1 MAEPNQIR
9 LVLSL
14 DGQEFTSRMAQ
25 ARKETEGLGTS
36 AKAVDNDLARV
47 TAQLKA
53 MGDAAALATQQF
65 QRVKLE
71 NAGLAT
77 TADSAGQMLRRQ
89 QDETMKL
96 GTATQG
102 AGRQIGFLD
111 AAVRGAA
118 AGFGLLGL
126 LEVGGRIAST
136 GLAFDGL
143 REKINAATGST
154 EAGAAGF
161 AYVRAEANRL
171 GLQIRDTATNY
182 ADFVAGTASSGL
194 SRGRRDDI
202 FSALN
207 EAGAA
212 YNLTQEQIN
221 QNFDQ
226 VIRIGGKAKVTLDDL
241 AGTLGTNLP
250 QTLDAVAR
258 GLGVTTEKLRELI
271 KDGELAGNQV
281 VPALADGL
289 RQTFDTSLN
298 TQINTTE
305 AQFAR
310 LRGEIELSADALARF
325 LNPTIGSQFDSL
337 AGEIRVIRE
346 DFGSYL
352 KFGAQD
358 VGRGI
363 LGDLGLA
370 DREGSRPLRDE
381 RIRALNNA
389 RDYVATNPFAPQLYD
404 PNRPAAAP
412 FFSPGAPAPDFL
424 TGANLLSVGQTPP
437 DPKAQ
442 REAARLAAR
451 EAREDERARAKADA
465 DALRDRQRLLDIELD
480 REVAL
485 RKGIEDARVRAA
497 IVAEELRTGE
507 APTGAARDLFELKAR
522 GRSTD
527 QASLATELEK
537 LAALEAQVKAQKDS
551 EELARNA
558 QRARDRA
565 DAASQRFLRRRDQG
579 PNLARGE
586 EDSDPFGRLD
596 SGQERARG
604 LARQEY
610 QSLLRLELDAQIA
623 SRAAGTEDFAA
634 NLQRQRDLAAAHAE
648 SLLEIDQGYANAR
661 VQVFAE
667 ISMGTAAVFG
677 QLATLAQSFGRKGF
691 ETYKAFAI
699 AQALVSIP
707 GVAIEAYKSTVGIPV
722 VGPFLAPVAAATAVA
737 IQLRQVAQI
746 RAAQPPGRRFGGSV
760 AAGGLYEVTES
771 GVPEVFRDS
780 RTSRSYLLPGNAGEV
795 VPLGSGGGSGGSA
808 GGGALNLNVQ
818 VINQVANAQ
827 VRTERSTD
835 ADGRPTLRLIVAEI
849 GRDIREGGEVSSAI
863 RDTYGLRR
871 AGRVL

>member
-1 MAEPNQIR
+1 
-9 LVLSL
+9 
-14 DGQEFTSRMAQ
+14 MAQ
-25 ARKETEGLGTS
+25 ARRETEGLGTS
-36 AKAVDNDLARV
+36 AKSVDADLARV
-47 TAQLKA
+47 AAQLKA
-53 MGDAAALATQQF
+53 MGDAAAMATQQF
-65 QRVKLE
+65 QRVQLE

-77 TADSAGQMLRRQ
+77 TADSAGQMLRKQ
-89 QDETMKL
+89 QDETMKV
-96 GTATQG
+96 GAASQA
-102 AGRQIGFLD
+102 AGRQIGFLES
-111 AAVRGAA
+111 AVRGVI
-118 AGFGLLGL
+118 AGIGVAGLVQLGQTVFT
-126 LEVGGRIAST
+126 VGT
-136 GLAFDGL
+136 EFDDL
-143 REKINAATGST
+143 RGKITSATGSAA
-154 EAGAAGF
+154 AGAAGF
-161 AYVRAEANRL
+161 TFVRLEADRL
-171 GLQIRDTATNY
+171 ALQIQDTAANY

-194 SRGRRDDI
+194 SRTRRDDI

-212 YNLTQEQIN
+212 YNLTQQQIN

-226 VIRIGGKAKVTLDDL
+226 VIRIGGKAKITLDDL

-250 QTLDAVAR
+250 QTFDAVAR
-258 GLGVTTEKLRELI
+258 GLGITNDQLRNLI
-271 KDGELAGNQV
+271 KNGELAGNEV
-281 VPALADGL
+281 LPALGDGL
-289 RQTFDTSLN
+289 RLALGTSAQTEIAGAANEVKRLRNELLLLADNTSGPVKSAFGDLSSYIATLLRYERENGLTASVQTFFAPLVDTAIAGAN
-298 TQINTTE
+298 AITGGN
-305 AQFAR
+305 
-310 LRGEIELSADALARF
+310 LRGIGSLARST
-325 LNPTIGSQFDSL
+325 N
-337 AGEIRVIRE
+337 A
-346 DFGSYL
+346 
-352 KFGAQD
+352 
-358 VGRGI
+358 
-363 LGDLGLA
+363 
-370 DREGSRPLRDE
+370 
-381 RIRALNNA
+381 A
-389 RDYVATNPFAPQLYD
+389 RDFVTANPFAPQLFD

-412 FFSPGAPAPDFL
+412 FISPGRPAPDFL
-424 TGANLLSVGQTPP
+424 TGANLLSFGQSAP
-437 DPKAQ
+437 DPRAQ
-442 REAARLAAR
+442 RDAQRDANRALRDDAREAARAA
-451 EAREDERARAKADA
+451 ADE
-465 DALRDRQRLLDIELD
+465 LRDRQRALEIAVE
-480 REVAL
+480 REASE
-485 RKGIEDARVRAA
+485 RRTIEDTRVRAA

-507 APTGAARDLFELKAR
+507 ALTGAARDLFELKAR

-648 SLLEIDQGYANAR
+648 ALMEIDQGYANAR

-699 AQALVSIP
+699 AQALVAIP

-795 VPLGSGGGSGGSA
+795 VPLGSGGGNGGAA

-849 GRDIREGGEVSSAI
+849 GRDIREGGEVGSAI

>member
-25 ARKETEGLGTS
+25 ARRETEGLGTS

-53 MGDAAALATQQF
+53 MGDAAAVATQQF
-65 QRVKLE
+65 QRVQLE

-96 GTATQG
+96 GTVSQASS
-102 AGRQIGFLD
+102 RQIGLLD
-111 AAVRGAA
+111 SAVRGVITGIGV
-118 AGFGLLGL
+118 AGLVQLGQQVFT
-126 LEVGGRIAST
+126 VGT
-136 GLAFDGL
+136 EFDGL
-143 REKINAATGST
+143 RERIDKATGST
-154 EAGAAGF
+154 TAGAAGF
-161 AYVRAEANRL
+161 AFARTEADRL
-171 GLQIRDTATNY
+171 GLQIQDTAANY
-182 ADFVAGTASSGL
+182 ADFIAGTGGSGL

-207 EAGAA
+207 EAGASF
-212 YNLTQEQIN
+212 NLTQQQIN

-241 AGTLGTNLP
+241 AGSLGTNLP
-250 QTLDAVAR
+250 QTFDAAAR
-258 GLGVTTEKLRELI
+258 GLGVTNERLRELI
-271 KDGELAGNQV
+271 GNGEIAGNEIL
-281 VPALADGL
+281 PALADGFRETFGSGPQTEIKTAASEVQRL
-289 RQTFDTSLN
+289 RNELQLLADDTSGPVKSAFGDLSSYIANLLRFERENGLTASVQTFFAPFVDTAIAGAN
-298 TQINTTE
+298 GITGGN
-305 AQFAR
+305 
-310 LRGEIELSADALARF
+310 LRGIGSLARST
-325 LNPTIGSQFDSL
+325 N
-337 AGEIRVIRE
+337 A
-346 DFGSYL
+346 
-352 KFGAQD
+352 
-358 VGRGI
+358 
-363 LGDLGLA
+363 
-370 DREGSRPLRDE
+370 
-381 RIRALNNA
+381 A
-389 RDYVATNPFAPQLYD
+389 RDFVTANPFAPQLYD
-404 PNRPAAAP
+404 PNRPAASTFFAP
-412 FFSPGAPAPDFL
+412 GRPAPDFL
-424 TGANLLSVGQTPP
+424 TGANLLSFGQTPP

-442 REAARLAAR
+442 RAAQREAAR
-451 EAREDERARAKADA
+451 EAREDERERAKADA
-465 DALRDRQRLLDIELD
+465 DALRDQQRLLDIELD

-485 RKGIEDARVRAA
+485 RKGIEDTRVRAA

-507 APTGAARDLFELKAR
+507 ALTGAARDLFELKAR

-537 LAALEAQVKAQKDS
+537 LAALEAQVKAQKDA

-565 DAASQRFLRRRDQG
+565 DAGAERFLRRSDKG
-579 PNLARGE
+579 PYLARGE
-586 EDSDPFGRLD
+586 KDPDPFGRLD
-596 SGQERARG
+596 EGQARERGIAQQQYE
-604 LARQEY
+604 RQ
-610 QSLLRLELDAQIA
+610 LRLELEAQMA
-623 SRAAGTEDFAA
+623 ARAAGTEDFAA
-634 NLQRQRDLAAAHAE
+634 NKQREIELAEAHAQQME
-648 SLLEIDQGYANAR
+648 EIDKKYARAR
-661 VQVFAE
+661 NQVYVS
-667 ISMGTAAVFG
+667 ISEGTAEVFG
-677 QLATLAQSFGRKGF
+677 QLADLASTFGRKGF
-691 ETYKAFAI
+691 EAYKAFAI
-699 AQALVSIP
+699 AQALISIP
-707 GVAIEAYKSTVGIPV
+707 GTAIKAYESTVAIPV
-722 VGPFLAPVAAATAVA
+722 VGKFLAPIAAATAVA

-760 AAGGLYEVTES
+760 AAGGLYEVSES
-771 GVPEVFRDS
+771 GTPEVFRDS

-795 VPLGSGGGSGGSA
+795 VPLGSGGGGGGPA

>member
-9 LVLSL
+9 VTISL

-126 LEVGGRIAST
+126 LEVGGRIVST

-271 KDGELAGNQV
+271 KDGELAGNEV

-412 FFSPGAPAPDFL
+412 FYAPGAPAPDFL
-424 TGANLLSVGQTPP
+424 TGANLLSFGQTPP

-451 EAREDERARAKADA
+451 ENREDERARAKADA
-465 DALRDRQRLLDIELD
+465 DALRDQQRLLDIELD

-485 RKGIEDARVRAA
+485 RKGIEDTRVRAA

-507 APTGAARDLFELKAR
+507 ALTGAARDLFELKAR

-537 LAALEAQVKAQKDS
+537 LAALEAQVKAQKDA

-565 DAASQRFLRRRDQG
+565 DAANDRFLRRFGDGEDADRTTGGALRRNAQKRDRGRDVLDQEFNRNQDLQG
-579 PNLARGE
+579 IARSAERANGTNDEAEYRKQDLEAYRAYTDEKARIDREYHDGYIAIIRSQYDASATVFGQIADIAVLFGNKGFQAFKAFKIAEAIASTISGSIGAFNEASKAYPPPFGQILGGIAASAVLARG
-586 EDSDPFGRLD
+586 
-596 SGQERARG
+596 
-604 LARQEY
+604 Y
-610 QSLLRLELDAQIA
+610 
-623 SRAAGTEDFAA
+623 
-634 NLQRQRDLAAAHAE
+634 
-648 SLLEIDQGYANAR
+648 
-661 VQVFAE
+661 
-667 ISMGTAAVFG
+667 AAV
-677 QLATLAQSFGRKGF
+677 S
-691 ETYKAFAI
+691 
-699 AQALVSIP
+699 
-707 GVAIEAYKSTVGIPV
+707 
-722 VGPFLAPVAAATAVA
+722 
-737 IQLRQVAQI
+737 QI

-795 VPLGSGGGSGGSA
+795 VPLGAGGGGGAA
-808 GGGALNLNVQ
+808 GGGAVNLNVQ